1 MELVVQISHMKKYVV
16 IVAGGAGTRMKTDL
30 PKQFLMLGKL
40 PVLMHTIEQFYKY
53 DSTLH
58 IIVVLPQYQ
67 IEFWESLC
75 NQHKYATKHSVVSG
89 GKTRYHSVQNGLALV
104 PEKSLVAIH
113 DGVRPLVTKEV
124 IAESY
129 DFAKKNGS
137 AIASVPLKDSIR
149 KFEEK
154 TTVAKNRS
162 DYLLIQTPQTFNSS
176 LLKQAY
182 KQTEP
187 NDKFTDDA
195 SVFEAAHGKV
205 TLIIGDYKNL
215 KITTPEDLIIAQA
228 LQESF

>member
-1 MELVVQISHMKKYVV
+1 MKKHVV

-40 PVLMHTIEQFYKY
+40 PVLMHTIEQFFKY
-53 DSTLH
+53 DSTLN

-75 NQHKYATKHSVVSG
+75 NQHKYTTKHSVVSG

-113 DGVRPLVTKEV
+113 DGVRPLITKEV
-124 IAESY
+124 IGESY
-129 DFAKKNGS
+129 DFAEKNGS
-137 AIASVPLKDSIR
+137 AIAAVPLKDSIR
-149 KFEEK
+149 KFEET

-195 SVFEAAHGKV
+195 SVFEAVHGKV

>member
-1 MELVVQISHMKKYVV
+1 MKKHVV

-53 DSTLH
+53 DSTLN

-89 GKTRYHSVQNGLALV
+89 GKTRYHSVQNGLGLV
-104 PEKSLVAIH
+104 PEGSLVAIH
-113 DGVRPLVTKEV
+113 DGVRPLISKEV

-129 DFAKKNGS
+129 DLAEKKGS
-137 AIASVPLKDSIR
+137 AISAVPLKDSIR
-149 KFEEK
+149 KTEGNK
-154 TTVAKNRS
+154 TVSKNRS
-162 DYLLIQTPQTFNSS
+162 EYYLVQTPQTFNAS

-182 KQTEP
+182 NQTEP
-187 NDKFTDDA
+187 SEKFTDDA
-195 SVFEAAHGKV
+195 SVFEAAHGQV
-205 TLIIGDYKNL
+205 NLITGDYKNI

-228 LQESF
+228 LQQNS